1 MHGTMRVGIDVGD
14 VLSRKMGGRLDNHR
28 WRAAETGAYP
38 FLVMLVCAIGARNV
52 YIISRTTRGSWWS
65 EYRGKR
71 VPAWVIAFLEDLGL
85 FAMGVPRDNVA
96 ICSSCSGPDGKSVA
110 ARRFRLTHFID
121 DNLEC
126 LYAVSVEAGVINS
139 IWPNQPCHWAINSIW
154 PNQPSIPFGR
164 FSHTSKEIKAGLPTK
179 LVLFQTRLHWSDLPR
194 DAPAGTRDQMRVNT
208 AESFREVA
216 DMFKLLNTTAKSELW
231 AALVNEGPPLNAPN
245 LRKHLAWADDLSS
258 REVDDD
264 ENADATKKKAV
275 GRVFVVEESP
285 TSTYSADVDEDDDDD
300 DVEDAQPDAGR
311 VDENAGPAPSTSAAP
326 APSSAAP
333 APSTSAAPAAQD
345 TSAPPA
351 MMRIAG

>member
-1 MHGTMRVGIDVGD
+1 MRVGIDVGD

-96 ICSSCSGPDGKSVA
+96 ICSSCSGPGGKSVA

-126 LYAVSVEAGVINS
+126 LYAVSVE
-139 IWPNQPCHWAINSIW
+139 
-154 PNQPSIPFGR
+154 
-164 FSHTSKEIKAGLPTK
+164 AGLPTK

-300 DVEDAQPDAGR
+300 DVEDAQPDAGH

>member
-1 MHGTMRVGIDVGD
+1 MRVGIDVGD

-96 ICSSCSGPDGKSVA
+96 ICSSCSGPGGKSVA

-126 LYAVSVEAGVINS
+126 LYAVSVE
-139 IWPNQPCHWAINSIW
+139 
-154 PNQPSIPFGR
+154 
-164 FSHTSKEIKAGLPTK
+164 AGLPTK

-300 DVEDAQPDAGR
+300 DVEDAQPDAGH
-311 VDENAGPAPSTSAAP
+311 VDENAG
-326 APSSAAP
+326 P

>member
-85 FAMGVPRDNVA
+85 FAMGAPRDNVA

-126 LYAVSVEAGVINS
+126 LYAVQWKQAS
-139 IWPNQPCHWAINSIW
+139 
-154 PNQPSIPFGR
+154 
-164 FSHTSKEIKAGLPTK
+164 
-179 LVLFQTRLHWSDLPR
+179 
-194 DAPAGTRDQMRVNT
+194 
-208 AESFREVA
+208 
-216 DMFKLLNTTAKSELW
+216 
-231 AALVNEGPPLNAPN
+231 
-245 LRKHLAWADDLSS
+245 
-258 REVDDD
+258 
-264 ENADATKKKAV
+264 
-275 GRVFVVEESP
+275 
-285 TSTYSADVDEDDDDD
+285 
-300 DVEDAQPDAGR
+300 
-311 VDENAGPAPSTSAAP
+311 
-326 APSSAAP
+326 
-333 APSTSAAPAAQD
+333 
-345 TSAPPA
+345 
-351 MMRIAG
+351 